1 MAILKKNG
9 AVVGMVP
16 KENLDAWFINHKQ
29 NQKDYDIEL
38 SGDEIRS
45 SIRKDISAKAGDTQA
60 ILGTTADATQLLLYA
75 LCTITAK
82 LNKATSLAEVR
93 EATAEI
99 EPMATA
105 FLAKVATGKV
115 KLPFMA
121 KGLDSVVNDIETRA
135 TAVANVLAATKVGSA

>member
-16 KENLDAWFINHKQ
+16 KENLNAWFINHKQ
-29 NQKDYDIEL
+29 DSEDYDIEL

-45 SIRKDISAKAGDTQA
+45 SIRQDISAKAGDTQA
-60 ILGTTADATQLLLYA
+60 ILGTTADATQLLLYV
-75 LCTITAK
+75 LCTITTK

-121 KGLDSVVNDIETRA
+121 KGLASVITDIETRA
-135 TAVANVLAATKVGSA
+135 TAVADVLQSINRGE